1 MDKNLK
7 RPENID
13 KLIERQASIPS
24 FLDEKF
30 PPVSN
35 NGGVTES
42 TGKSKVY
49 KKSMYNGTKR
59 GK

>member
-7 RPENID
+7 TPEDID
-13 KLIERQASIPS
+13 KLIERQASTPG

-35 NGGVTES
+35 NGVKERAGH
-42 TGKSKVY
+42 GKVY
-49 KKSMYNGTKR
+49 SKNRYNGTKR